1 MDNRTYAVVDLETT
15 GHSSTNGDRIIQIAI
30 VFIQNGR
37 IGEPY
42 VRFVNPGK
50 EIPAFIRQLTS
61 ISDDDVKGAP
71 MFEDIAQEVAER
83 LEGAV
88 FVAHN
93 TDFDL
98 AFLQNEFKRCGL
110 GKWTGQKIDTVELAK
125 IMFPSSASYRLQDI
139 TEELG
144 IQLESAHRADDD
156 AAATAE
162 LFLACLAKLE
172 DLPKGT
178 LELLHRRSF
187 LLKSDL
193 STVFYEALKAAR
205 MRSMEERGISAYR
218 GIPYRVGPKPAGKA
232 VGFPTYPDTEEAKLA
247 LFTKQ
252 FDGFEKRDAQFHF
265 MDVVR
270 DVLAQ
275 HSEVAAE
282 VPTGIGKT
290 IAYLLPAAIHSIK
303 SGKPV
308 VVSTYTNHL
317 VDKIV
322 GEEMEKVRRL
332 LGADLPVAVLKGRE
346 QYISLGKFEELLRIT
361 DESYDETFTAMQIL
375 VWLTETITG
384 DLEELNVSG
393 GGQLFL
399 NRIRKRS
406 ERLAPDER
414 SADFHARQM
423 AACQAA
429 NLIITNHA
437 MLLSDLDREQMA
449 FQPLAGVIVDEAH
462 QFIQTASRMNETAFS
477 YTNWKY
483 CMGQLGSDAEG
494 QLLQQMESLL
504 KECLGESYRPKGK
517 LELEA
522 AYLDFTMAFEAAV
535 DHLAADKPATPD
547 KQAGNRIVFPLP
559 DTESEPCFRDVA
571 ASLSIYLQQAE
582 RFAQDVAGNR
592 DQLTQKGAAILSE
605 WEYWVQE
612 LKIKAGEWIEIFLDR
627 NRKDYAVW
635 VEKDRR
641 SIPGSL
647 MVMKTRLTGTGLVR
661 QFAERM
667 KQQQAGLLWT
677 SGTLAVAGDERYVMR
692 QLGIADTVPLLKF
705 DAPPHF
711 YEGAEIFIVED
722 MPDIQQVAQTDYIEA
737 VANAIVETV
746 LVTKGRLFVL
756 FTSQDMLRKTY
767 ELIVESEQLE
777 EFVLIAQGV
786 SSGSRMRLLKS
797 FRQYGKAVLFGTNSF
812 WEGVDVPGEA
822 LSAVIV
828 VRLPFSSP
836 EDPLF
841 KARAA
846 KLTEQ
851 GIHPFNGY
859 SLPEA
864 VMRLRQGFGRL
875 IRASSD
881 KGFFILLDRRIE
893 TKSYGRRFLESLPDV
908 PIRKVTLENMVDELE
923 NCYND

>member
-1 MDNRTYAVVDLETT
+1 M
-15 GHSSTNGDRIIQIAI
+15 
-30 VFIQNGR
+30 
-37 IGEPY
+37 
-42 VRFVNPGK
+42 
-50 EIPAFIRQLTS
+50 
-61 ISDDDVKGAP
+61 
-71 MFEDIAQEVAER
+71 
-83 LEGAV
+83 
-88 FVAHN
+88 
-93 TDFDL
+93 
-98 AFLQNEFKRCGL
+98 
-110 GKWTGQKIDTVELAK
+110 
-125 IMFPSSASYRLQDI
+125 
-139 TEELG
+139 
-144 IQLESAHRADDD
+144 
-156 AAATAE
+156 
-162 LFLACLAKLE
+162 
-172 DLPKGT
+172 
-178 LELLHRRSF
+178 
-187 LLKSDL
+187 
-193 STVFYEALKAAR
+193 
-205 MRSMEERGISAYR
+205 
-218 GIPYRVGPKPAGKA
+218 
-232 VGFPTYPDTEEAKLA
+232 
-247 LFTKQ
+247 
-252 FDGFEKRDAQFHF
+252 
-265 MDVVR
+265 
-270 DVLAQ
+270 
-275 HSEVAAE
+275 
-282 VPTGIGKT
+282 
-290 IAYLLPAAIHSIK
+290 
-303 SGKPV
+303 
-308 VVSTYTNHL
+308 
-317 VDKIV
+317 
-322 GEEMEKVRRL
+322 
-332 LGADLPVAVLKGRE
+332 
-346 QYISLGKFEELLRIT
+346 
-361 DESYDETFTAMQIL
+361 
-375 VWLTETITG
+375 
-384 DLEELNVSG
+384 
-393 GGQLFL
+393 
-399 NRIRKRS
+399 
-406 ERLAPDER
+406 
-414 SADFHARQM
+414 
-423 AACQAA
+423 
-429 NLIITNHA
+429 
-437 MLLSDLDREQMA
+437 
-449 FQPLAGVIVDEAH
+449 
-462 QFIQTASRMNETAFS
+462 
-477 YTNWKY
+477 
-483 CMGQLGSDAEG
+483 
-494 QLLQQMESLL
+494 
-504 KECLGESYRPKGK
+504 
-517 LELEA
+517 
-522 AYLDFTMAFEAAV
+522 
-535 DHLAADKPATPD
+535 
-547 KQAGNRIVFPLP
+547 
-559 DTESEPCFRDVA
+559 
-571 ASLSIYLQQAE
+571 
-582 RFAQDVAGNR
+582 
-592 DQLTQKGAAILSE
+592 
-605 WEYWVQE
+605 QE

-627 NRKDYAVW
+627 NQEDYAVW

-647 MVMKTRLTGTGLVR
+647 MVMKTRLTGTGLIR

-737 VANAIVETV
+737 VANAVVETV